1 LRLEHF
7 EALRP
12 VCPHCR
18 LTNQYDHPLKIAT
31 IIEETDHGV
40 VEGILN
46 CSNPAC
52 QLEYPV
58 IDGIP
63 IIVSNVRQ
71 YISDNLYHITAR
83 SDLSGAIES
92 ILGDCVGAGTQFD
105 VSRQHLSSYAWDHY
119 GDLNRLPAEKEIK
132 NSAAPGSIVTCLNA
146 GLELIDPPGSLPM
159 IDMGC
164 SVGRTTFELAEKFN
178 QLVLGIDVN
187 FSMLRIAQS
196 VLRNELCTFSLRR
209 NGLVY
214 DQIKLDTAFVN
225 AQQVDFW
232 ACDALA
238 LPIPKN
244 SIGFA
249 SALNILDSVTSPYD
263 LLVSIADCL
272 SPSSCA
278 ILACPYD
285 WSPAATAMESWIGGH
300 SQRGET
306 RGAPEPFLR
315 SLLTPNSH
323 ALSLDSLRLLAEIEN
338 LEWTVRVHDRSKTVY
353 SVHVAAVQKQGAEEP
368 SVAP

>member
-7 EALRP
+7 ETLRP
-12 VCPHCR
+12 VCPQCR
-18 LTNQYDHPLKIAT
+18 QTNQYDYPLKITT
-31 IIEETDHGV
+31 IIEENDDGLI
-40 VEGILN
+40 EGILN
-46 CSNPAC
+46 CSNQAC

-63 IIVSNVRQ
+63 IIVPNVRK
-71 YISDNLYHITAR
+71 YITDNLYHITAR
-83 SDLSGAIES
+83 NDLSGAIES
-92 ILGDCVGAGTQFD
+92 MVGDCVGAGTHFD

-119 GDLNRLPAEKEIK
+119 GDLCQHATREESSQSTTP
-132 NSAAPGSIVTCLNA
+132 SSIVACLNA
-146 GLELIDPPGSLPM
+146 GLELTEPPGQSPI

-187 FSMLRIAQS
+187 FSMLRIAQGI
-196 VLRNELCTFSLRR
+196 LRKESCTFPLRR

-214 DQIKLDTAFVN
+214 DQVRPETAFVN
-225 AQQVDFW
+225 DRQVDFW

-244 SIGFA
+244 SFGFA
-249 SALNILDSVTSPYD
+249 SALNILDSVVSPYD

-272 SPSSCA
+272 SPSGCA

-285 WSPAATAMESWIGGH
+285 WSSAATPMESWIGGH
-300 SQRGET
+300 SQRSET
-306 RGAPEPFLR
+306 HGSPETFLR
-315 SLLTPNSH
+315 SLLTPSSH
-323 ALSLDSLRLLAEIEN
+323 VLSLDSLKLLAEIEN
-338 LEWTVRVHDRSKTVY
+338 LEWNVRVHDRSRTVY
-353 SVHVAAVQKQGAEEP
+353 SVHVAAVQKQAAV
-368 SVAP
+368 SL